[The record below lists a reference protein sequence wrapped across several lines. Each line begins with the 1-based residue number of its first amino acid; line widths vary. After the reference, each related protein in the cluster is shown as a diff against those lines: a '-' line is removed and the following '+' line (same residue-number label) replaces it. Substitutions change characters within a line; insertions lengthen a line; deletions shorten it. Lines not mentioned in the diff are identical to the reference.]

1 MANPFI
7 HLRRRLFSAPML
19 GFVRK
24 VLPPLSE
31 TESAAL
37 EAGTVWW
44 DAELF
49 SGNPDWSK
57 LLAPGPY
64 GLTDEEQAFIDGPVD
79 TLCAMLDEWR
89 ITFEERQLP
98 HDAFE
103 FMKANGFF
111 GIIIP
116 KEYGGLGF
124 SAAAHSEIVSRL
136 STVSLTGA
144 ITVMV
149 PNSLGPGELLML
161 YGTQAQRDHFL
172 PRLASGQDI
181 PCFGLT
187 SETAGSDAAGMED
200 VGIVCEGEH
209 DGERV
214 LGIRLNFAKRY
225 ITLAP
230 IATVMGLAFKL
241 RDPDG
246 LLGGGEDL
254 GITVALVSASAPG
267 VSIGRRHYPAF
278 QPFANG
284 PIEGRDVFVPL
295 DAIIGGRE
303 RAGDGWRMLMGAL
316 AAGRGISLPAL
327 STGSAKFAAHATG
340 AYARVREQFG
350 LPVGKFEG
358 VQEALARIAATAYE
372 LEAARRLTA
381 QAIDAGEKPAVIS
394 AIMKAHATERMRQSV
409 NDAMDVHGGK
419 GICDGPK
426 NYLGSAYRAIPIGI
440 TVEGANILTRSL
452 IIFGQGAIRCHPY
465 LLDEMHA
472 AQNPDKAQG
481 LADFDVVLS
490 RHLGHQFATAFRA
503 YWRALT
509 FGRTV
514 RASQFGALAPY
525 VRRLTRYSATLAFM
539 GEIALVSLGGELK
552 RMEMISAR
560 LGDVLSE
567 LYIASAVAARFRH
580 DGQQEADLPLA
591 RLSLENALHRI
602 EQALDG
608 VIANYPSRTLAALMR
623 PVAFPWGRR
632 RRPAPDAL
640 RREAA
645 EILLAPSAT
654 RDRLVDGIYLGEGD
668 DEIALLTRA
677 FAKAHE
683 TAPLRRKLKDADLET
698 AEAALAAGAITAE
711 EKALLDEADR
721 LARAVI
727 AVDDFAE
734 DGLCASTAGDGLAP
748 SAKRAAS

>member
-1 MANPFI
+1 MANPFV

-37 EAGTVWW
+37 EAGSVWW

-103 FMKANGFF
+103 FMKAHGFF

-124 SAAAHSEIVSRL
+124 SAAAHSEIVSRI

-161 YGTQAQRDHFL
+161 YGTQAQRDHYL

-209 DGERV
+209 DGESV

-246 LLGGGEDL
+246 LLGGEEEL
-254 GITVALVSASAPG
+254 GITVALVPASAPG

-327 STGSAKFAAHATG
+327 STGSAKFSAHATG

-409 NDAMDVHGGK
+409 NDAMDLPGGK
-419 GICDGPK
+419 GSGDGPK

-514 RASQFGALAPY
+514 RASEFGALAPY

-623 PVAFPWGRR
+623 PIAFPWGRR
-632 RRPAPDAL
+632 RRPALDVL

-645 EILLAPSAT
+645 EILLAPSAA

-677 FAKAHE
+677 FVLAHE
-683 TAPLRRKLKDADLET
+683 SAPLRRKLKDAKCET
-698 AEAALAAGAITAE
+698 PEAALAAGVITAE

-734 DGLCASTAGDGLAP
+734 DALCASTAGDGPVP